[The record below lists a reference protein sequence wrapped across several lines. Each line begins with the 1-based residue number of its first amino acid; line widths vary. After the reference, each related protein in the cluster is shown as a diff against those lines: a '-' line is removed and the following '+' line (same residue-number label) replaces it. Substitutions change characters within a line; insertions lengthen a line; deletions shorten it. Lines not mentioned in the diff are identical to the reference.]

1 METIEE
7 KNRMIA
13 EFMGFKPEKT
23 VVNVA
28 QPSGYTK
35 AKNVIAYQVEAK
47 RTDGI
52 TNLTHDYM
60 LKYHTSW
67 DWLMPVVIYINVNT
81 EHTFVIQAMDC
92 YVYNVNNGKQV
103 TQPSM
108 KYQPS
113 ELINSVYETV
123 IEFIEMYNQKN

>member
-1 METIEE
+1 MRTIEE
-7 KNRMIA
+7 KNIMIA
-13 EFMGFKPEKT
+13 EFMGIKFKDDDEYINELKEMRQ
-23 VVNVA
+23 NGIYFE
-28 QPSGYTK
+28 QGYMTS
-35 AKNVIAYQVEAK
+35 E
-47 RTDGI
+47 
-52 TNLTHDYM
+52 
-60 LKYHTSW
+60 LKFHTSW

-92 YVYNVNNGKQV
+92 YVYNVNNGEQV

-108 KYQPS
+108 KHQPS